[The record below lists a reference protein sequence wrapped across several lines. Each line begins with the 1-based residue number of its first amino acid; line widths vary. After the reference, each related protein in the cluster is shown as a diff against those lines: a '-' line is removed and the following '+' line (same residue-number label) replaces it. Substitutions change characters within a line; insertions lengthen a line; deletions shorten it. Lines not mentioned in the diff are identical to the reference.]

1 MFTRWSIWFCLNG
14 INRSIFELERQS
26 IKDHQRGKTYIVD
39 NAKYPKFIPEIEVC
53 YDIETDFVQN
63 SNLNFSYK
71 PTVFSKED
79 F

>member
-1 MFTRWSIWFCLNG
+1 MFTRWLIWFCLNG
-14 INRSIFELERQS
+14 INRSIFELEHQS

-39 NAKYPKFIPEIEVC
+39 NAKYPKFILEIEVC
-53 YDIETDFVQN
+53 HDIEIDFVQN
-63 SNLNFSYK
+63 LNLNFSYK